1 MARVRD
7 VVIPT
12 YLECG
17 VGGSFAVAGM
27 RRDLDLASKAM
38 IEGDAVA
45 MVRIYQKL
53 KAWQL

>member
-1 MARVRD
+1 MSH
-7 VVIPT
+7 
-12 YLECG
+12 E
-17 VGGSFAVAGM
+17 
-27 RRDLDLASKAM
+27 M